1 MESNLEKLM
10 QYSPDGKRLLIAIDG
25 RCGCGK
31 SSLGAKL
38 AEKLDGNLFHMDDYY
53 LPFRFRQ
60 ENWENVPAGNMDLH
74 RFYADVLEPARKG
87 QMIHYRA
94 FSCPLR
100 QYLPEKVFS
109 PRAVNIVE
117 GSYSQHPLL
126 AESYDVK
133 LLITEEREVQ
143 EQRLRAREGDHY
155 SAFEKIWIPMEER
168 YFRAFSVEEKAD
180 CIVYT
185 DDDPSVWEWKS
196 VISCPGS

>member
-1 MESNLEKLM
+1 MERYLEKLM

-31 SSLGAKL
+31 SSLGAEL

-60 ENWENVPAGNMDLH
+60 ENWETIPAGNMDLH

-87 QMIHYRA
+87 QTIHYRA

-109 PRAVNIVE
+109 PCAVNIVE

-133 LLITEEREVQ
+133 LFITAERKVQ
-143 EQRLRAREGDHY
+143 EQRLRSREGDHY

-168 YFRAFSVEEKAD
+168 YFRQFSVEEKAN
-180 CIVYT
+180 CIIYT
-185 DDDPSVWEWKS
+185 DKNPSAWDWRTGK
-196 VISCPGS
+196 GRW